1 MLYLLLSPSFV
12 DNDSEKFKKLLKI
25 GYTEDSNKRL
35 LSYKHSN
42 PSIITLKIFDF
53 GDKVLESSLHLYF
66 RKFRYKDYG
75 REWFEYDESIIQ
87 FFEDHKT
94 EESMVHEL
102 KDIIKTVK
110 QRNIQD
116 LLEKRRNIVNL
127 VLNRYIDDTKDYI
140 GALDKLEKID
150 IGQIDLVDNGTSYF
164 LDLGVSSKYL
174 EKYESPECIEVDSSY
189 LDFIEK
195 FNNAGVLYDKLKL
208 LYDFTEDISDLVLD
222 KVLHYIPVKL
232 RIIFEV
238 LGRGKLRALSYNA
251 SHIKKEL
258 GVVLFSETDLGNH
271 IRTNF
276 KIGDRYTLSNL
287 KEKLRELY
295 TKIGY
300 KATPKASDIL
310 EYFEVKEFMI
320 TQIIEGEKKRVKGY
334 ELLNYKE

>member
-110 QRNIQD
+110 
-116 LLEKRRNIVNL
+116 
-127 VLNRYIDDTKDYI
+127 
-140 GALDKLEKID
+140 
-150 IGQIDLVDNGTSYF
+150 
-164 LDLGVSSKYL
+164 
-174 EKYESPECIEVDSSY
+174 
-189 LDFIEK
+189 
-195 FNNAGVLYDKLKL
+195 
-208 LYDFTEDISDLVLD
+208 
-222 KVLHYIPVKL
+222 
-232 RIIFEV
+232 
-238 LGRGKLRALSYNA
+238 
-251 SHIKKEL
+251 
-258 GVVLFSETDLGNH
+258 
-271 IRTNF
+271 
-276 KIGDRYTLSNL
+276 
-287 KEKLRELY
+287 
-295 TKIGY
+295 
-300 KATPKASDIL
+300 
-310 EYFEVKEFMI
+310 
-320 TQIIEGEKKRVKGY
+320 
-334 ELLNYKE
+334 